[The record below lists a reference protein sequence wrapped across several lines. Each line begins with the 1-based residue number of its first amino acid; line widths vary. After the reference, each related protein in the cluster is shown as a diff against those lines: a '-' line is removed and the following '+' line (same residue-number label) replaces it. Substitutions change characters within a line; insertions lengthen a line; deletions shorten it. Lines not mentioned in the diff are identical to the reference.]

1 MKGSSGQKRRD
12 EGPENIPKN
21 NENLHKASRS
31 LRGVEAA
38 VGGEGIEEGMRTL
51 IIRSCLWSKTWQP
64 IERDPARDK
73 WRPQTELSRLK
84 VTPLMSHGLN
94 PKYTA
99 AYLEWFLGNCDE
111 LKPLFTVAEE
121 TEIAGSGSPVL
132 SAQATGVPMMTF
144 SPPPV

>member
-51 IIRSCLWSKTWQP
+51 IIRSCLCASVLRGDNV
-64 IERDPARDK
+64 ES
-73 WRPQTELSRLK
+73 QTLAAFVADAAEAQVVFRQF
-84 VTPLMSHGLN
+84 GL
-94 PKYTA
+94 A
-99 AYLEWFLGNCDE
+99 FGQGN
-111 LKPLFTVAEE
+111 L
-121 TEIAGSGSPVL
+121 
-132 SAQATGVPMMTF
+132 
-144 SPPPV
+144 